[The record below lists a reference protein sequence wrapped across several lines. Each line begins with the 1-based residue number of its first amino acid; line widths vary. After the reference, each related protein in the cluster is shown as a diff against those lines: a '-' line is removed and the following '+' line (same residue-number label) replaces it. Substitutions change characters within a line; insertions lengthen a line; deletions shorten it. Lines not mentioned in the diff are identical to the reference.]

1 MDKFERFDRQSIKI
15 LIDEIDKA
23 LDEIRIKYGLEELVV
38 DSVKAD
44 SISLTAKLSGK
55 VSGAHAENF
64 EHNMAVLFAEYNG
77 LPADILKQEFISNGR
92 AYAIIRV
99 EPRNPKY
106 PILARG
112 LLDNLVYKFSV
123 DQVKEALE
131 KKKKV

>member
-1 MDKFERFDRQSIKI
+1 MRKNSAYSK
-15 LIDEIDKA
+15 
-23 LDEIRIKYGLEELVV
+23 
-38 DSVKAD
+38 
-44 SISLTAKLSGK
+44 
-55 VSGAHAENF
+55 GAHAENF

-77 LPADILKQEFISNGR
+77 LPADIQKQEFISNVR

-106 PILARG
+106 PILVRG
-112 LLDNLVYKFSV
+112 ILDNLVYKFSV

>member
-1 MDKFERFDRQSIKI
+1 MRKNNTYSK
-15 LIDEIDKA
+15 
-23 LDEIRIKYGLEELVV
+23 
-38 DSVKAD
+38 
-44 SISLTAKLSGK
+44 
-55 VSGAHAENF
+55 GAHAENF

-92 AYAIIRV
+92 RYVIIKV

-131 KKKKV
+131 RKKKV